1 MCIIKVMW
9 KKNSLKQFSS
19 RSNITYFEKS
29 FLTIRHIIFLGF
41 CSWYFEYFVNG
52 LYWGL
57 PFQGFLRKKS
67 LIEKKIITPFN
78 KNPLTAI
85 QATLLR
91 HCVSC
96 FWLASIGRECYFRL
110 LFTTN
115 LTGVCLETI
124 SDRTLFFLLK
134 LKFSILIG
142 NWDFCAVFCSLYR
155 TYMCSTVCSHE
166 YSSQIHY
173 WLSKTIGILN
183 MHILVAFTK
192 IISSSLSKLEEAPSI
207 FLFLYLRT

>member
-1 MCIIKVMW
+1 M
-9 KKNSLKQFSS
+9 KKKLFETVQFPVK
-19 RSNITYFEKS
+19 YFIFWE
-29 FLTIRHIIFLGF
+29 IIFNNTSHNI
-41 CSWYFEYFVNG
+41 SWILFMIF
-52 LYWGL
+52 WI
-57 PFQGFLRKKS
+57 FRQWFILRFAFS
-67 LIEKKIITPFN
+67 RLFEKKIFN
-78 KNPLTAI
+78 WEENNNTFDKNPLTAI

-115 LTGVCLETI
+115 LIGVCLETI

-142 NWDFCAVFCSLYR
+142 NWDFCAVFFSLYR

-183 MHILVAFTK
+183 MHILVAFIK